1 MRDCRTSRS
10 SRSRAKTRAPA
21 ERQRSALEKTSRI
34 DSLLA
39 RFALAIVGVLP
50 VDRSERHRALQ
61 HLDGREPPSAC
72 QFADRYF
79 AREQVRIAEVL
90 V

>member
-50 VDRSERHRALQ
+50 VDRSRHRALQ
-61 HLDGREPPSAC
+61 HIDGREPPSAC